1 MPLELKKP
9 LVIFDLETTGVNVSK
24 DRIIDIYLIK
34 AYPDG
39 KEENLYKRLNPGVPI
54 PDETSEIHGIYDR
67 DVNDSPTF
75 AEVAQELNAFIGD
88 ADFAGFNSNRFDFP
102 LLVEE
107 FYRAGV
113 DFDTV
118 KRKFVDAQRIF
129 HVKEPR
135 NLAAAYRFYCDE
147 TLENAHSAEADTRA
161 TWEII
166 KAQVDKY
173 SDLPSTVEA
182 LHSFSGQNDLVD
194 LAGRIRRN
202 KQGEPAFCLRQTQGK
217 NSCSSFQARAILL
230 RMDDE
235 GRLPR
240 KHKKSDNTVNVK
252 FKNWEIME
260 IGGHILIQEVQDII
274 SSKTKISLSQEAIER
289 TQKCFNYVQDK
300 IKRSEKAHIRH

>member
-1 MPLELKKP
+1 MPLVLKKP
-9 LVIFDLETTGVNVSK
+9 LVIFDLETTGINVSK
-24 DRIIDIYLIK
+24 DRIIDIFLIK

-39 KEENLYKRLNPGVPI
+39 KEEKLYKRLNPGVKI
-54 PDETSEIHGIYDR
+54 PADTSAIHGIYDK
-67 DVNDSPTF
+67 DVEGCPTF
-75 AEVAQELNAFIGD
+75 AEVAHELNAFIGD

-135 NLAAAYRFYCDE
+135 NLAAAYRFYCNE
-147 TLENAHSAEADTRA
+147 NLENAHSAEADTEA

-173 SDLPSTVEA
+173 DDLPNTVDA

-202 KQGEPAFCLRQTQGK
+202 KDGEPIFAFG
-217 NSCSSFQARAILL
+217 
-230 RMDDE
+230 
-235 GRLPR
+235 
-240 KHKKSDNTVNVK
+240 KHKAKTVEEVFKRDPSYFEWMMKGDFPENTKRV
-252 FKNWEIME
+252 ITRLM
-260 IGGHILIQEVQDII
+260 LQL
-274 SSKTKISLSQEAIER
+274 KTGK
-289 TQKCFNYVQDK
+289 
-300 IKRSEKAHIRH
+300 

>member
-1 MPLELKKP
+1 MPIELKKP
-9 LVIFDLETTGVNVSK
+9 LVIFDLETTGINVSK

-39 KEENLYKRLNPGVPI
+39 KEENLYKRLNPSVPI
-54 PDETSEIHGIYDR
+54 PNETSEIHGIYDR
-67 DVNDSPTF
+67 DVVGCPTF
-75 AEVAQELNAFIGD
+75 AEVASELNVFIGD

-107 FYRAGV
+107 FYRTGI

-147 TLENAHSAEADTRA
+147 TLENAHSAEADTKA

-173 SDLPSTVEA
+173 SDLPSTVDA

-202 KQGEPAFCLRQTQGK
+202 KQGEPAFAFG
-217 NSCSSFQARAILL
+217 
-230 RMDDE
+230 
-235 GRLPR
+235 
-240 KHKKSDNTVNVK
+240 KHKGKTVGQVFKQEPSYFEWMMKGDFPENTKRV
-252 FKNWEIME
+252 
-260 IGGHILIQEVQDII
+260 I
-274 SSKTKISLSQEAIER
+274 SRLMLNLKTGK
-289 TQKCFNYVQDK
+289 
-300 IKRSEKAHIRH
+300 